1 MRRIKCEIRCFLFLV
16 NFVIAI
22 QVWAQEPSLIING
35 GSKVRK
41 RIAADPLENLP
52 KNIELLTLFGE
63 RADISPDN
71 KTVAFMSKAFGDA
84 MVIDVK
90 TRKINCLTCNIPA
103 AAFLRVMHL
112 STGDYLLIGP
122 ERYEN
127 AVVSKRNSDI
137 WYLSR
142 ETGAKP
148 VKIGQQVSEGIAV
161 SKINLKIAFTEMSP
175 KEEGKVFSRL
185 VVADLDLTGG
195 KPKLVNRKTVLE
207 STDQNCTVEAQD
219 FYANDTKLTF
229 FCYIP
234 NGAFDVKGVDLI
246 TKAVT
251 NFSNSPGSFNEP
263 EGIFPG
269 GRYTTVEMDR
279 QCKWLGGDRGSGNL
293 DIWKLKLD
301 GSGKD
306 LVRLT
311 HFNDYEGGKAAN
323 PVVSGDGKFMA
334 FQAARS
340 TDPPGV
346 GHGIL
351 LYWFTANTSQVQLK
365 KVTAFKKSKR
375 KESGVK

>member
-1 MRRIKCEIRCFLFLV
+1 
-16 NFVIAI
+16 
-22 QVWAQEPSLIING
+22 
-35 GSKVRK
+35 
-41 RIAADPLENLP
+41 
-52 KNIELLTLFGE
+52 
-63 RADISPDN
+63 
-71 KTVAFMSKAFGDA
+71 
-84 MVIDVK
+84 
-90 TRKINCLTCNIPA
+90 
-103 AAFLRVMHL
+103 
-112 STGDYLLIGP
+112 
-122 ERYEN
+122 
-127 AVVSKRNSDI
+127 VVSKRNSDI
-137 WYLSR
+137 WYLSKKA
-142 ETGAKP
+142 GAKP

-161 SKINLKIAFTEMSP
+161 SKINLKIAFTDMSP
-175 KEEGKVFSRL
+175 KEEGKAFSKL

-195 KPKLVNRKTVLE
+195 IPKLLNRKTVLE
-207 STDQNCTVEAQD
+207 SIDPNCTVEAQD

-234 NGAFDVKGVDLI
+234 NGAFDVKGVDLL
-246 TKAVT
+246 TKEVT

-269 GRYTTVEMDR
+269 GIYTTVEMDR
-279 QCKWLGGDRGSGNL
+279 QCEWLGGNRGSGNL

-351 LYWFTANTSQVQLK
+351 LYWFTAGTSQVQLK
-365 KVTAFKKSKR
+365 KVTAFKKTKR

>member
-1 MRRIKCEIRCFLFLV
+1 
-16 NFVIAI
+16 
-22 QVWAQEPSLIING
+22 
-35 GSKVRK
+35 
-41 RIAADPLENLP
+41 
-52 KNIELLTLFGE
+52 
-63 RADISPDN
+63 
-71 KTVAFMSKAFGDA
+71 
-84 MVIDVK
+84 
-90 TRKINCLTCNIPA
+90 
-103 AAFLRVMHL
+103 
-112 STGDYLLIGP
+112 
-122 ERYEN
+122 
-127 AVVSKRNSDI
+127 
-137 WYLSR
+137 
-142 ETGAKP
+142 
-148 VKIGQQVSEGIAV
+148 
-161 SKINLKIAFTEMSP
+161 MSP
-175 KEEGKVFSRL
+175 KEEGKVFSKL
-185 VVADLDLTGG
+185 VVADLDLTGSM
-195 KPKLVNRKTVLE
+195 PKLVNRKTVLE
-207 STDQNCTVEAQD
+207 SIDQNCTVEAQD